1 MRITNNIILHN
12 TSININGNKG
22 NVDTLNNQMTSQKKI
37 HEMKW
42 HENAPVF
49 YSEKYIFTNNIVRNN
64 RAGTEC
70 NIREYYAI
78 RKSAFCNGGSK
89 EWRRNQN
96 RYLQKVRFVRG

>member
-1 MRITNNIILHN
+1 
-12 TSININGNKG
+12 
-22 NVDTLNNQMTSQKKI
+22 
-37 HEMKW
+37 MKW

-78 RKSAFCNGGSK
+78 RKSALNMEEAKSGEGT
-89 EWRRNQN
+89 RTDNIA
-96 RYLQKVRFVRG
+96 KVRFVRG

>member
-1 MRITNNIILHN
+1 MDLCGYFPDPGIFLLPAQIKKGIL
-12 TSININGNKG
+12 KAE
-22 NVDTLNNQMTSQKKI
+22 KI

-49 YSEKYIFTNNIVRNN
+49 YSEKYTVTNSIVRNN

-89 EWRRNQN
+89 EWRRDQN